1 MIDILA
7 KIPGASSS
15 IVILGGHY
23 DTKRSA
29 IPFVGADDGGSSAA
43 FLVEMERALALAPRD
58 LGHRRR
64 KQPPEA
70 RNFD

>member
-43 FLVEMERALALAPRD
+43 FLVEMERALALEKHN
-58 LGHRRR
+58 LTYWLV
-64 KQPPEA
+64 
-70 RNFD
+70 FFS